1 VVNASGTQVEWNA
14 LALNQSGAVSG
25 TLDETNGG
33 TGISSY
39 TTGDTLYSSGANT
52 LAKLAGN
59 TTTTRKFLGQT
70 GNGSGSAAPVW
81 EQPAASDITGLAP
94 SATTDTS
101 NASNITSGT
110 LPVGRLAGQY
120 TGITGVGTL
129 ANGTWT
135 ANTIAVLYGGTGA
148 INASDARTNLG
159 LTIGANVQAY
169 SLQLQSL
176 ADVST
181 NGILARSAANTVT
194 PRTITAGSTITV
206 TDGNGSAGNP
216 TIAFG
221 VAPGTADNVLVSN
234 GTAWTSSV
242 APPGRASGGAIWV
255 NDTTVTSNVNIATGQ
270 NGFTV
275 GPMATANGV
284 SVTIASGQRLVII

>member
-1 VVNASGTQVEWNA
+1 
-14 LALNQSGAVSG
+14 
-25 TLDETNGG
+25 
-33 TGISSY
+33 
-39 TTGDTLYSSGANT
+39 
-52 LAKLAGN
+52 
-59 TTTTRKFLGQT
+59 
-70 GNGSGSAAPVW
+70 
-81 EQPAASDITGLAP
+81 LAP

-110 LPVGRLAGQY
+110 LPTGRLTGQY
-120 TGITGVGTL
+120 TGITGVGVL
-129 ANGTWT
+129 SNGTWT
-135 ANTIAVLYGGTGA
+135 ANTIAVAYGGTGA
-148 INASDARTNLG
+148 INATDARTNLG
-159 LTIGANVQAY
+159 LVIGANVQAY
-169 SLQLQSL
+169 SLQVESL
-176 ADVST
+176 ANVST

-255 NDTTVTSNVNIATGQ
+255 NDTTVTSNVSIATGQ

-275 GPMATANGV
+275 GPLATANGV
-284 SVTIASGQRLVII
+284 SVTVASGQRLVII